1 MLIVATVSCS
11 KSPNTATQSAKSPAS
26 AKSSATATSSAEDRA
41 RATERQARNETIR
54 TVLRESLNTSARRH
68 VEALRKAPFYDIS
81 VEMVGKMGYSGTQ
94 KVAYTNRTLDTI
106 RDLTFFL
113 YPNTEH
119 VGISS
124 GAELVVNKV
133 TADGIPVSTQQ
144 VGPTLRVPLP
154 KPLRPGQEVIVEMRF
169 QGHVVHLK
177 DGSSDMWKLAM
188 DQLVQMFFG
197 DDSSHGGYGIYSYG
211 DGITSLGLWYPVL
224 SARRDGQWDLEQGG
238 TMGDVSFFD
247 VSNYRVR
254 VNAPSDMT
262 IVTTGVEVK
271 RTLVGERIQTEFLA
285 GGVREFCVQMSPQYR
300 RKSAFV
306 DGVKVTSWFLAEHEA
321 AGVRVLDQGSQA
333 LRVFNKAFGAYPY
346 TELDLVEAPLV
357 GGAGG
362 VEFPGLVTLA
372 KMFYGADT
380 TGSSGLPKIFG
391 DMMTNN
397 PMMQDT
403 LEFVVAHEVAHQWWN
418 AVVGSDSK
426 NHPFVDEALANH
438 SAVLYFETIHGA
450 EAGETQ
456 RELQLRLPYQIA
468 RMAGAKDRPVD
479 LPTDQYDST
488 LEYAAIVYG
497 KGALFFHAL
506 REEAGAAAHD
516 RFLRDYYHNYAFQ
529 IADPKDLIGGLVRAA
544 PAPEKAQAL
553 ADRWLKG
560 THGDEDIG
568 ALRLSSLFRSVLGDT
583 PLEGPLKDIVTL
595 LDSKGVQELSKWV
608 KNILSPDGT
617 LKEDVDYGS
626 IMQLLGN
633 ALGSEEDSSGLGTI
647 LTDLVK
653 VVGDSTDPSGG
664 EIDTTKLFTG
674 LLKQLAGED
683 EDTKALIDA
692 TGTLLDV
699 LSRMDD

>member
-1 MLIVATVSCS
+1 MEATG
-11 KSPNTATQSAKSPAS
+11 
-26 AKSSATATSSAEDRA
+26 
-41 RATERQARNETIR
+41 TI
-54 TVLRESLNTSARRH
+54 LRETLNTSARRH
-68 VEALRKAPFYDIS
+68 VSALRSAPFYDIS

-94 KVAYTNRTLDTI
+94 KVAYTNRGRDTI
-106 RDLTFFL
+106 RELTFFL

-119 VGISS
+119 VGIAS
-124 GAELVVNKV
+124 GAELVVSKV
-133 TADGIPVSTQQ
+133 TADGTSVSTQQ

-154 KPLRPGQEVIVEMRF
+154 EPLQPGQEVVVEMRF

-177 DGSSDMWKLAM
+177 EGSSDMWKLAM

-197 DDSSHGGYGIYSYG
+197 DDSSHGNYGIYSYG

-224 SARRDGQWDLEQGG
+224 SARHEGQWDLEQGG

-254 VNAPSDMT
+254 VNAPSDMA

-271 RTLVGERIQTEFLA
+271 RTIDGQRVDVEFLA
-285 GGVREFCVQMSPQYR
+285 GGVREFCVQMSPRYR

-306 DGVKVTSWFLAEHEA
+306 DGVKVTSWFLPEHET
-321 AGVRVLDQGSQA
+321 AGARVLDQGSQA
-333 LRVFNKAFGAYPY
+333 LRVFNKAFGPYPY

-372 KMFYGADT
+372 KMFYGANT
-380 TGSSGLPKIFG
+380 TNTSGLPKIFG

-438 SAVLYFETIHGA
+438 SAILYFETIHGA
-450 EAGETQ
+450 KAGETQ

-479 LPTDQYDST
+479 LPTDQYNST

-516 RFLRDYYHNYAFQ
+516 RFLRDYYHTYAFK
-529 IADPKDLIGGLVRAA
+529 IADPKDLIGGLVAAA
-544 PAPEKAQAL
+544 PARPKAQAL

-595 LDSKGVQELSKWV
+595 LDSKGVQELAQWV
-608 KNILSPDGT
+608 QNILSTDGT
-617 LKEDVDYGS
+617 LKEDVDYGA
-626 IMQLLGN
+626 ILQLLGN
-633 ALGSEEDSSGLGTI
+633 ATGTGEGSSELGSL
-647 LTDLVK
+647 LKDLVK
-653 VVGDSTDPSGG
+653 VVGDSTDPAGG
-664 EIDTTKLFTG
+664 DIDTTKLFTG
-674 LLKQLAGED
+674 LLKQVAGDD
-683 EDTKALIDA
+683 EDTKTLIDV